1 MTARLLDSVTVDT
14 MEALANELS
23 TPPALPCPAPGVYP
37 GTHIE
42 TYHRWPC
49 ASNSRLSKLLRSPA
63 HLKAYLDEPQDDTA
77 ALIMGRA
84 AHSAILEPELF
95 AKLYGRSSGA
105 DRRTKA
111 GKQEWDDL
119 LAQFG
124 EGYVLKP
131 DDHDAARKM
140 RDAVYAHAS
149 ASKLLAGDGDVEFS
163 VVWDA
168 HCYGDEKDELVRCK
182 ARLDKFSPAIAG
194 GVIVD
199 VKTTKDASPREFE
212 RSIFTYGY
220 HRQAALY
227 LDAAH
232 TAGIDAEHFVI
243 IAVEKE
249 SPWAVGVY
257 RLTDGAIEAGRE
269 QVMKLLKTYAM
280 CEALGSW
287 PAYGDDVKD
296 IAIPTWAWSQLDAP
310 SPFNSEAA

>member
-1 MTARLLDSVTVDT
+1 MTVDL
-14 MEALANELS
+14 MEQLASSLS
-23 TPPALPCPAPGVYP
+23 EPASLPCPAPGVYP
-37 GTHIE
+37 GTGIDA
-42 TYHRWPC
+42 YHKWPC

-84 AHSAILEPELF
+84 AHSAILEPDSF
-95 AKLYGRSSGA
+95 AKLYGRA
-105 DRRTKA
+105 PDDLDRRTKI
-111 GKQEWDDL
+111 GKQTWDDL
-119 LAQFG
+119 LNTFG
-124 EGYVLKP
+124 EGFLLKAA
-131 DDHDAARKM
+131 DYDASLRM
-140 RDAVYAHAS
+140 RDSVHAHAN
-149 ASKLLAGDGDVEFS
+149 AAKLLAGDGDVEFS

-168 HCYGDEKDELVRCK
+168 HCYGDEKDDLVRCK

-199 VKTTKDASPREFE
+199 VKTTRDASPREFE
-212 RSIFTYGY
+212 RSIFAYGY

-227 LDAAH
+227 LDAAQA
-232 TAGIDAEHFVI
+232 AGIDAEHFVI

-280 CEALGSW
+280 CEALQSW
-287 PAYGDDVKD
+287 PAYGEDVKD

-310 SPFNSEAA
+310 SPFNSEA